1 MRKRDKVVV
10 WPIYF
15 NSKVSRSYGR
25 KVPLSLSVEDPKL
38 EEVVE
43 AARKA
48 GFNPITEVDKA
59 YPKMWWKE
67 KGRILVEKRAS
78 KTKILKEIAL
88 ALKEIRRKKG
98 RSS

>member
-1 MRKRDKVVV
+1 
-10 WPIYF
+10 
-15 NSKVSRSYGR
+15 
-25 KVPLSLSVEDPKL
+25 VPLSLSVEDPKL

-43 AARKA
+43 AARRV
-48 GFNPITEVDKA
+48 GLNPIVEADKA

-88 ALKEIRRKKG
+88 ALKEVRR
-98 RSS
+98 RSKQK

>member
-1 MRKRDKVVV
+1 MAIYLRKRDKVVV

-59 YPKMWWKE
+59 YPKMWW
-67 KGRILVEKRAS
+67 ILVEKRAS